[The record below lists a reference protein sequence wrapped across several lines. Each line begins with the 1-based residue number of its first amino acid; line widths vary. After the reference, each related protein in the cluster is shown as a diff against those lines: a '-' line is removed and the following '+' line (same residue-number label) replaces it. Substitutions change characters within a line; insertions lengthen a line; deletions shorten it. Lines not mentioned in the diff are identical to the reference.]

1 MGGAAPYWH
10 QYSYDTLGRRT
21 KLVRNAVGA
30 QTTKAQT
37 TYAYSAHRLTST
49 TSTAGVT
56 TYVYDSVGNRTS
68 MQTPSG
74 ATTYSWDAE
83 GELRGVQGA
92 SGSSVSSVYDASG
105 ERLTRTDAS
114 GTTVYLPGGQEFT
127 VAASGKVSV
136 ARLYSF
142 AGSTVAIRTGRGLAG
157 VSSLV
162 CDPHGTP
169 LASVPNAERGEGKVV
184 KAYTDPFGGSRDGSL
199 LTLASDRQFLGKT
212 RDQASG
218 LTLLGARYYDE
229 ATGTFVSVD
238 PQLDPQQPAQFHAY
252 VYSGNNPM
260 TWSDPSGLWWN
271 PIKAVAKAAKSVGS
285 WAKRNQAEIIGA
297 VAGTV
302 VFAGCMAGSFG
313 LGSVGCGVAAGA
325 VGGAVTQA
333 WKTDVQHTERFS
345 WGSLATA
352 TVFGGISGFAGGVLG
367 EAASTFIAPVA
378 KTAVAAVANSVR
390 SVTSKAA
397 SSASG
402 AARAIGTGA
411 KAVAKRAT
419 GAASRADEAAD
430 MDSFLASGSTVRHTG
445 TATAIGGDQAT
456 LSNLA
461 RSRGADGMHDVIVHG
476 TADGRPVVDGA
487 VTHTRQIADAILD
500 NPNYSSGCPIRL
512 VMCHGGREAAADL
525 ANMLG
530 TDVVATTRKAQL
542 DPLTGRLLQGG
553 F

>member
-1 MGGAAPYWH
+1 M
-10 QYSYDTLGRRT
+10 
-21 KLVRNAVGA
+21 
-30 QTTKAQT
+30 
-37 TYAYSAHRLTST
+37 
-49 TSTAGVT
+49 
-56 TYVYDSVGNRTS
+56 
-68 MQTPSG
+68 
-74 ATTYSWDAE
+74 
-83 GELRGVQGA
+83 
-92 SGSSVSSVYDASG
+92 
-105 ERLTRTDAS
+105 
-114 GTTVYLPGGQEFT
+114 
-127 VAASGKVSV
+127 
-136 ARLYSF
+136 
-142 AGSTVAIRTGRGLAG
+142 
-157 VSSLV
+157 
-162 CDPHGTP
+162 
-169 LASVPNAERGEGKVV
+169 
-184 KAYTDPFGGSRDGSL
+184 
-199 LTLASDRQFLGKT
+199 
-212 RDQASG
+212 
-218 LTLLGARYYDE
+218 LGARYYDE

-378 KTAVAAVANSVR
+378 KTAVAAVTNSVR

-397 SSASG
+397 SSAGG

-419 GAASRADEAAD
+419 GTASKANDAANGGVVRHYTTSGAAESIMKGGRIEPGLKSGKVWVTPD
-430 MDSFLASGSTVRHTG
+430 RYASGAEARAKLALDKTPDGYFEIPMCRVKCPTG
-445 TATAIGGDQAT
+445 PSPVKPWNGQPGGGTEITTEFGIDI
-456 LSNLA
+456 
-461 RSRGADGMHDVIVHG
+461 RGLIFR
-476 TADGRPVVDGA
+476 T
-487 VTHTRQIADAILD
+487 I
-500 NPNYSSGCPIRL
+500 
-512 VMCHGGREAAADL
+512 E
-525 ANMLG
+525 
-530 TDVVATTRKAQL
+530 
-542 DPLTGRLLQGG
+542 
-553 F
+553 